1 MKRALP
7 LTISFLLILL
17 ALSPIKANAADW
29 TMTEDA
35 GVHVKMGMNGVS
47 PHVER
52 LNGVDR
58 VWRSDGPT
66 GTVASDCND
75 EGVCT
80 NVPSRESWEMTLPL
94 LHFQTAPSVL
104 TLKILMGHPNRFIPL
119 LVMMQD
125 ARVWELERQQ
135 LLI

>member
-1 MKRALP
+1 MKRALS

-52 LNGVDR
+52 LNGVD
-58 VWRSDGPT
+58 
-66 GTVASDCND
+66 
-75 EGVCT
+75 
-80 NVPSRESWEMTLPL
+80 VP
-94 LHFQTAPSVL
+94 
-104 TLKILMGHPNRFIPL
+104 
-119 LVMMQD
+119 
-125 ARVWELERQQ
+125 
-135 LLI
+135 